1 MKKKSA
7 FLVFSNHIL
16 QMYIFNMDIDE
27 KNYYAL
33 VILSFCTCMNTYISV
48 YILTFDVIIYLY
60 AGK

>member
-33 VILSFCTCMNTYISV
+33 VILSSCTCMNTYISV